1 MMTPIEREI
10 AIIGGTGMLT
20 GQDWVDLQAATLRVR
35 DFMLDGQ
42 WHTVE
47 EIAQAAGQREGLRR
61 LRALRKLGYVVE
73 KRRDGSARNWLYRL
87 TDATQK
93 GATA

>member
-1 MMTPIEREI
+1 MNIDDFLAAHPMPWKHEQPGSGFCASVIRDSGAI
-10 AIIGGTGMLT
+10 AKDI
-20 GQDWVDLQAATLRVR
+20 
-35 DFMLDGQ
+35 
-42 WHTVE
+42 
-47 EIAQAAGQREGLRR
+47 

-87 TDATQK
+87 IDATQK